1 MHLHSVNKFKTNTC
15 NSTYNDVS
23 LNLMINFIPITTV
36 VVVVPVGT

>member
-1 MHLHSVNKFKTNTC
+1 MHLYTIGKFKTNTC
-15 NSTYNDVS
+15 DSTYNDMS